1 MSITTVEDVLD
12 IVETDLT
19 DEALQ
24 KVIDR
29 QEAWLAARLSP
40 LAIEDQDADMVA
52 DAVIELVWL
61 TVTNRGAF
69 TSQRDGTAA
78 VQTFQAPS
86 AAAQLRELIVR
97 RFRPPRATTITLRA
111 ATAADLEDE
120 EEAEGSGS

>member
-1 MSITTVEDVLD
+1 MSITTVEDILD

-29 QEAWLAARLSP
+29 QESWLAGRIAP
-40 LAIEDQDADMVA
+40 LDLDEQDPDRVT

-61 TVTNRGAF
+61 VVTNRGRF

-86 AAAQLRELIVR
+86 AAEQLRELIVR
-97 RFRPPRATTITLRA
+97 RFLPAKAGTIRLKSSVEE
-111 ATAADLEDE
+111 DEDE
-120 EEAEGSGS
+120 EATGS